1 MPDYF
6 ISLIYLYVKQEEKI
20 HWCNK
25 TKYTCI
31 EYALNILCNVASQIH
46 YLNLYK
52 LHEYI
57 LNKFEIY
64 SLTKTLNMFFSVASQ
79 VNIYYLYFWYFK
91 WTIQVQV
98 MEKHV
103 AMINSWYLFL
113 KQDKKYFCAARKR
126 GQQKAS
132 KKNMK
137 TSK

>member
-6 ISLIYLYVKQEEKI
+6 ISLIYLYVKQVEKI

-46 YLNLYK
+46 LLNLYK

-79 VNIYYLYFWYFK
+79 VNLYFWYFK
-91 WTIQVQV
+91 WTIQVQI

-103 AMINSWYLFL
+103 AMIN
-113 KQDKKYFCAARKR
+113 
-126 GQQKAS
+126 
-132 KKNMK
+132 
-137 TSK
+137 